1 MPKFIWYDLTTPDMK
16 ASADFYA
23 HVVGWEVRDA
33 GMPGAT
39 YSLLAANGI
48 DVGGLMP
55 PPPGMDMPAAWTG
68 YIHSAD
74 VDRDAARV
82 AELGGAVCSP
92 ASDIPGVG
100 RFAVLA
106 DPSGAVFIAFKP
118 SSTEE
123 PKVVPDGTP
132 GHIGWREL
140 MSANWQKDFTFY
152 EALFGWKMTEA
163 MDMGPMGTYQ
173 LFETGPGQTGGM
185 MTKPPDD
192 PTPPHWNYYFN
203 VESMAAGIA
212 RCKARGG
219 TVIMGPMEVPGGG
232 FACNCLDPQGAMFS
246 LFSSNA

>member
-1 MPKFIWYDLTTPDMK
+1 MSKFIWYDLTTPDMK

-23 HVVGWEVRDA
+23 HVVGWNVRDS
-33 GMPGAT
+33 GMPGGV
-39 YSLLAANGI
+39 YSLLSANGI

-55 PPPGMDMPAAWTG
+55 PPSGMDMPPVWTG
-68 YIHSAD
+68 YVYSAD
-74 VDRDAARV
+74 VDRDAAR
-82 AELGGAVCSP
+82 AATLGGRIYSP

-123 PKVVPDGTP
+123 PKQVPDGMP

-140 MSANWQKDFTFY
+140 MSADWQKDFTFY
-152 EALFGWKMTEA
+152 EALFGWKKTQA

-185 MTKPPDD
+185 MTKPAGD
-192 PTPPHWNYYFN
+192 PTPPHWNYYLN
-203 VESMAAGIA
+203 VDSMAAGIA
-212 RCKARGG
+212 RTKAEGG
-219 TVIMGPMEVPGGG
+219 KVLMEPMEVPGGG
-232 FACNCLDPQGAMFS
+232 FACNCIDPQGAMFS
-246 LFSSNA
+246 LFSSKA